1 MNNRWAQF
9 GGRLGIL
16 YVAAGFILIFLGWNG
31 AASHNRDFEQIP
43 YIISGG
49 LGGLGLVVLGS
60 ALIIAH
66 SLRTD
71 RVELRGSIDDLRAAI
86 ERGGLGGGTAAPA
99 RAGAGSGGSGGTV
112 LASTE
117 TYHRLTCKV
126 VEGQPDTE
134 AIPVAEATSRGLT
147 PCRVCAPDADTP
159 LRAAGE

>member
-1 MNNRWAQF
+1 MNNRWAMF

-16 YVAAGFILIFLGWNG
+16 YVVAGFVLIFLGWNG

-86 ERGGLGGGTAAPA
+86 EK
-99 RAGAGSGGSGGTV
+99 AGGGSGAAAATASGGGGGGSV
-112 LASTE
+112 VASTE
-117 TYHRLTCKV
+117 SYHRPTCKV
-126 VEGQPDTE
+126 IEGQSDTE
-134 AIPVAEATSRGLT
+134 VISASEASSRGLSA
-147 PCRVCAPDADTP
+147 CRICAPDADTP
-159 LRAAGE
+159 LRAAGQ